1 MTEEKNKNKEEIIL
15 QAARKRFAYYGFS
28 KVTMDEIAQD
38 AGMGKASLYYYFP
51 TKEDLFKMVISHEQ
65 DEFIKKLEEILENK
79 STTVQKLN
87 QYVPERMSH
96 FEVFI
101 NLGKLSFQSFQELK
115 PLFSDLH
122 KKFSEREHAL
132 LSEIIEEG
140 IKNGELRKG
149 DSNQIATL
157 ILHILHGLRLRT
169 FHFLQDMQANKELYE
184 NLKNEMHQVINMI
197 IDGIRVQ

>member
-1 MTEEKNKNKEEIIL
+1 
-15 QAARKRFAYYGFS
+15 
-28 KVTMDEIAQD
+28 MDEIAQD

-79 STTVQKLN
+79 STSVQKLN

-149 DSNQIATL
+149 DSNQVATL